1 MTAYQEMKQRY
12 QSEVNAFPLGFC
24 FSNKQFEEMMNKWS
38 LTVNDTDKIL
48 SIGAGGYIRKSD
60 REAFS
65 EMLERQDRELKE
77 LKQSQKNVYDMFVE
91 EMFDLEYGL
100 TWDKEAVL
108 DTLGISYEDFANSKV
123 MQEQF
128 AKAHKYV
135 IKHTK

>member
-1 MTAYQEMKQRY
+1 MTAYQEMKQRH
-12 QSEVNAFPLGFC
+12 QAEVDAFPLGFC
-24 FSNKQFEEMMNKWS
+24 FSNKQFEEMMNKWG

-48 SIGAGGYIRKSD
+48 SIGAGGYILKSEQ
-60 REAFS
+60 EAYS
-65 EMLERQDRELKE
+65 EMLERQERELKE